1 MPVVTSEWG
10 KLMNTMEALGA
21 GPNLSPKGET
31 PGLNL
36 GADAEALALFA
47 SLFAMMQTQQQNGAT
62 AGPVSQAKPQSIE
75 NKPLLPAAAM
85 LMAELAPKAPM
96 GDRQLP
102 LADMLVNN
110 PETGEGEPG
119 DTAGL
124 LKLLLAAHDI
134 AAPDHQ
140 PMMPATASDDNVT
153 AAAPTRTATEM
164 LTSAIEIL
172 KSLEAGATPSGPIK
186 ETPDQISTP
195 PAPAMVLQADPNFIG
210 PMPAVAVPPA
220 QSAPAVVML
229 ADQDFVGPMPAAAVP
244 PTQSAPAVVM
254 LADPDFVG
262 PMPAIT
268 PPATLLEYAVILPA
282 EPDFIGPMPV
292 IKSASTVKTADA
304 SYAAL
309 NDVGPAPAGSRLA
322 APVTKTT
329 ESVPNMATIG
339 AASVTATQIETSPET
354 ARLSASAAGPS
365 TVPNSSSTPA
375 PPNAPSQGPAHSA
388 VHGPNPDLHPEP
400 EQLVKSG
407 LPKRST
413 SEKGADKDDGFI
425 SRRAG
430 KVTAG
435 KDMNEKMAIQQKAAE
450 IQAKGARMMSKA
462 NDLLQGSAASAST
475 SVQALAQ
482 QTAVTSQAGNMM
494 SSASASDITQNVAV
508 GAAGGQSGGQSG
520 SQQPGQHLTDG
531 GMARGTADR
540 TLLHRLNIDNAGWS
554 ESLVKRL
561 TADLRS
567 GVQNVRIIL
576 EPRQLGRL
584 NVELGLRNGQASIR
598 IAAETQEAA
607 KLLSGARG
615 QLGQMLE
622 SAGLRL
628 AGFQATGSQAG
639 DTGLDTGQGSQG
651 RGGEEASDN
660 AGRNNAG
667 RDKDFSNKMAS
678 ESDDKAKD
686 LADGDAALRE
696 GETAVLSI
704 LA

>member
-140 PMMPATASDDNVT
+140 PMMPAASSDDNVT

-195 PAPAMVLQADPNFIG
+195 PASAMVLQADPNFIG
-210 PMPAVAVPPA
+210 PMPAVAVPP
-220 QSAPAVVML
+220 
-229 ADQDFVGPMPAAAVP
+229 
-244 PTQSAPAVVM
+244 TQSAPALVM

-329 ESVPNMATIG
+329 ELVPNMATIG

-494 SSASASDITQNVAV
+494 SSASASDITQNVAA

-678 ESDDKAKD
+678 ASDDKAKD
-686 LADGDAALRE
+686 LADGDSALRE